1 MTIKECEETLGVM
14 DMIIILCDSFIYVY
28 VHTHIY
34 IHTLYT
40 LTQLDTLNM
49 YNLLY
54 INYTSIS
61 L

>member
-34 IHTLYT
+34 RDILTHSYIGILPQHT
-40 LTQLDTLNM
+40 
-49 YNLLY
+49 
-54 INYTSIS
+54 I
-61 L
+61 

>member
-28 VHTHIY
+28 VHTYIY